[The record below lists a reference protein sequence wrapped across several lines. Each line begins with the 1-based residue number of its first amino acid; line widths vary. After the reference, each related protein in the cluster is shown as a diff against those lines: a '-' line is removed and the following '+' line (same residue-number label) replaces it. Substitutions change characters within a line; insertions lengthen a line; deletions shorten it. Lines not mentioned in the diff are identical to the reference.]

1 MQKMCSMS
9 APIYRDQNHVST
21 ALLLYLCACDEIENW
36 RFWSSMTKIT
46 CLKFCQFEVWSTEN
60 KNLLYTYFS
69 LVFSS
74 FQKIQFMSA
83 FNSQIQA
90 KVDWRL
96 LNQNNIYAI
105 ISNSNSLI
113 FKNPIS
119 CFSVRNQNIGH
130 SILVIRYCPK

>member
-9 APIYRDQNHVST
+9 APIYRDRNHVSI